1 MQTQFTRPYRR
12 IEVHPV
18 SGALGAEIRGA
29 DLSRP
34 LEPDLLAEIRRAFLD
49 HLVICFR
56 DQELTPREE
65 LAFARQM
72 GEPMPYPQLE
82 GLRGFPLITEVIKRE
97 HERVNFGGVWHSDTA
112 YLESPPKA
120 SQLYAI
126 EVPPHGGDTIFA
138 NQYIAYE
145 TLSQGLRGTL
155 AGLAAVNTS
164 SKPEIA
170 RTRDDRLRDKGEAL
184 KVLSA
189 VHPVVRTH
197 PETGRKALYVNRGH
211 TIRFEGWAERESRPL
226 LDYLFDHQV
235 RPEFTC
241 RIRWERGTLTLWDN
255 RCAQHLP
262 LNDYQ
267 GFRRLMHRVTLA

>member
-1 MQTQFTRPYRR
+1 MQTQCTRPYRR

-18 SGALGAEIRGA
+18 SGALGAEIKGA

-97 HERVNFGGVWHSDTA
+97 QERVNFGGVWHSDTA

-120 SQLYAI
+120 SQLYAV

-145 TLSQGLRGTL
+145 TLSEGLRGTL
-155 AGLAAVNTS
+155 AGLTAVNTS

-170 RTRDDRLRDKGEAL
+170 RTRDDRLRDKGKAL

-189 VHPVVRTH
+189 LHPVVRTH

-211 TIRFEGWAERESRPL
+211 TIRFEGWTEGESRPL

-267 GFRRLMHRVTLA
+267 GFRRLMHRVMLA

>member
-1 MQTQFTRPYRR
+1 MKTQCTSPCRG
-12 IEVHPV
+12 IEVQPL
-18 SGALGAEIRGA
+18 SGAIGAEITGP

-34 LEPDLLAEIRRAFLD
+34 LDPDLLAEIRGAFLD

-56 DQELTPREE
+56 DQQLTPAEE

-82 GLRGFPLITEVIKRE
+82 GLRGFPLITEVVKRE
-97 HERVNFGGVWHSDTA
+97 NERVNFGGVWHSDTA

-120 SQLYAI
+120 SQLYAV

-138 NQYIAYE
+138 NQYIAWE
-145 TLSQGLRGTL
+145 TLSEGLKKTL
-155 AGLAAVNTS
+155 GGLAAVNTS
-164 SKPEIA
+164 SKPEIS
-170 RTRDDRLRDKGEAL
+170 RTRDDRLREKGEAL
-184 KVLSA
+184 KVLNA

-197 PETGRKALYVNRGH
+197 PETGRKALYVNRAH
-211 TIRFEGWAERESRPL
+211 TVRFAGWTEPESRPL
-226 LDYLFDHQV
+226 LDYLFEHQV

-241 RIRWERGTLTLWDN
+241 RIRWEKGTLTLWDN

-267 GFRRLMHRVTLA
+267 GYRRLMHRVALA

>member
-1 MQTQFTRPYRR
+1 METQSTRRYRR
-12 IEVHPV
+12 IEVHPL
-18 SGALGAEIRGA
+18 SGAIGAEIRGA
-29 DLSRP
+29 DLSGQ
-34 LEPDLLAEIRRAFLD
+34 LDSDLLAEIRGAFLD

-56 DQELTPREE
+56 GQELTPGEE
-65 LAFARQM
+65 LAFARRM

-97 HERVNFGGVWHSDTA
+97 HEQVNFGGIWHSDTA
-112 YLESPPKA
+112 YVESPPKA
-120 SQLYAI
+120 SQLYAM

-138 NQYIAYE
+138 NQYIAWE
-145 TLSQGLRGTL
+145 TLSEGLKKTL
-155 AGLAAVNTS
+155 AGLSAVNIS
-164 SKPEIA
+164 SKPEIS
-170 RTRDDRLRDKGEAL
+170 RTRDDRLRDQGEAL
-184 KVLSA
+184 KVLRA

-211 TIRFEGWAERESRPL
+211 TVRFDGWTEQESRPL
-226 LDYLFDHQV
+226 LDFLFQHQV

-241 RIRWERGTLTLWDN
+241 RIRWEEGTLTLWDN

-267 GFRRLMHRVTLA
+267 GFRRLMHRVMLA

>member
-18 SGALGAEIRGA
+18 SGALGAEIRGV

-34 LEPDLLAEIRRAFLD
+34 LESDLLAEIRRAFLD

-65 LAFARQM
+65 LAFARRM

-197 PETGRKALYVNRGH
+197 PGTGRKGLYVNRGH
-211 TIRFEGWAERESRPL
+211 TIRFEGWTERESRPL

-241 RIRWERGTLTLWDN
+241 RIRWERGTLTFWDN

>member
-1 MQTQFTRPYRR
+1 MQTQFTRPYRL

-197 PETGRKALYVNRGH
+197 PGTGRKALYVNRGH
-211 TIRFEGWAERESRPL
+211 TIRFEGWTERESRPL

-241 RIRWERGTLTLWDN
+241 RIRWERGTLILWDN

>member
-1 MQTQFTRPYRR
+1 MQTQSTRPYCR
-12 IEVHPV
+12 IEVHPL
-18 SGALGAEIRGA
+18 SGAIGAEVRGA
-29 DLSRP
+29 DLSGH
-34 LEPDLLAEIRRAFLD
+34 LDPDLLAEIRSAFLD

-56 DQELTPREE
+56 GQELTPGEE

-97 HERVNFGGVWHSDTA
+97 HEQVNFGGIWHSDTT
-112 YLESPPKA
+112 YVESPPKA
-120 SQLYAI
+120 SQLYAM

-138 NQYIAYE
+138 NQYTAWE
-145 TLSQGLRGTL
+145 TLSQGLKKTL
-155 AGLAAVNTS
+155 AGLSAVNSS
-164 SKPEIA
+164 SKPEIS
-170 RTRDDRLRDKGEAL
+170 RTRDDRLRDQGEAL

-211 TIRFEGWAERESRPL
+211 TVRFDGWTEQESRPL
-226 LDYLFDHQV
+226 LDFLFQHQV

-241 RIRWERGTLTLWDN
+241 RIRWEKGTLTLWDN
-255 RCAQHLP
+255 RCSQHLP

-267 GFRRLMHRVTLA
+267 GFRRLMHRVMLA

>member
-1 MQTQFTRPYRR
+1 MQTPSTRPYCR
-12 IEVHPV
+12 IEVHPL
-18 SGALGAEIRGA
+18 SGAIGAEVRGA
-29 DLSRP
+29 DLSGH
-34 LEPDLLAEIRRAFLD
+34 LDPDLLAEIRNAFLD

-56 DQELTPREE
+56 DQELTPGEE

-97 HERVNFGGVWHSDTA
+97 HERVNFGGIWHSDTT
-112 YLESPPKA
+112 YVESPPKA
-120 SQLYAI
+120 SQLYAM

-138 NQYIAYE
+138 NQYTAWE
-145 TLSQGLRGTL
+145 TLSQGIRKTL
-155 AGLAAVNTS
+155 AGLSAVNSS
-164 SKPEIA
+164 SKPEIS
-170 RTRDDRLRDKGEAL
+170 RTRDDRLRDQGEVL

-211 TIRFEGWAERESRPL
+211 TVRFDGWTEQESRPL
-226 LDYLFDHQV
+226 LDFLFQHQV
-235 RPEFTC
+235 RPELTC
-241 RIRWERGTLTLWDN
+241 RIRWVKGTLTLWDN

-267 GFRRLMHRVTLA
+267 GFRRLMHRVMLA

>member
-1 MQTQFTRPYRR
+1 MQSRCTRPYRR

-18 SGALGAEIRGA
+18 SGALGAEIRGV

-97 HERVNFGGVWHSDTA
+97 QERVNFGGVWHSDTA

-170 RTRDDRLRDKGEAL
+170 RTRDDRLRDKGEEL

-189 VHPVVRTH
+189 VHPVARTH

-211 TIRFEGWAERESRPL
+211 TIRFEGWTERESRPL

-241 RIRWERGTLTLWDN
+241 RIRWEKGTLTLWDN